1 MKSYVTNTINLS
13 CAKILL
19 PSVINYLLVVI
30 FWLILSLG
38 ITFKIRHIK
47 LSDLLST
54 IIKLLSVLLALVQN
68 KSLERAKKIMEF
80 DT

>member
-1 MKSYVTNTINLS
+1 MYSRIRNVEAI
-13 CAKILL
+13 
-19 PSVINYLLVVI
+19 INYLLVVI
-30 FWLILSLG
+30 FGLILSLI

-47 LSDLLST
+47 LSGQMQT
-54 IIKLLSVLLALVQN
+54 IIKLLSVFLALVQN